1 MSEDWPRRKR
11 AIVRDGVGVG
21 LAVGIYGISFG
32 ALAVASGFTTAQ
44 AATLS
49 AVMFTG
55 GSQFAFVGVLG
66 AGGGAMAAGVA
77 ALLLGARNTL
87 YGVSLATLLRPT
99 PRQRA
104 LTAQLTI
111 DESTAM
117 ALANEDAAEPRAA
130 RVAFWATGISVFV
143 CWNIATVIGALGAA
157 ALGDPRVYGLDAI
170 IPAAFLALLWP
181 RLQTRQAIGVAVC
194 AALVAA
200 VLIEFVPAGLPVIAG
215 AVVAAIWT
223 LATPGGRAGG
233 AGDGSPGAGGRD
245 TGFGG
250 NDGDRPPGAT
260 AEGPA

>member
-1 MSEDWPRRKR
+1 M
-11 AIVRDGVGVG
+11 G

-44 AATLS
+44 AAMLS

-55 GSQFAFVGVLG
+55 GSQFAYVGVLG
-66 AGGGAMAAGVA
+66 AGGGVMAAAVA

-87 YGVSLATLLRPT
+87 YGVSLAPLLRPR
-99 PRQRA
+99 PRQRP

-117 ALANEDAAEPRAA
+117 ALASEDAAEPRAA

-143 CWNIATVIGALGAA
+143 CWNIATVIGALGAT

-170 IPAAFLALLWP
+170 IPAAFLSLLWP
-181 RLQTRQAIGVAVC
+181 RLRTRQAVAVAVC
-194 AALVAA
+194 AAVVAA

-215 AVVAAIWT
+215 AVVAVVWT
-223 LATPGGRAGG
+223 LATPGGGG
-233 AGDGSPGAGGRD
+233 GHSGGD
-245 TGFGG
+245 
-250 NDGDRPPGAT
+250 DGTPIGAT